1 MPSIASL
8 NFFIRQNRMDVLKT
22 CVGNA
27 NLIADALE
35 IEPKELVDF
44 RYASLD
50 ISLYKSRKD
59 IWEFFVCIFL
69 K

>member
-1 MPSIASL
+1 
-8 NFFIRQNRMDVLKT
+8 MDVLKT